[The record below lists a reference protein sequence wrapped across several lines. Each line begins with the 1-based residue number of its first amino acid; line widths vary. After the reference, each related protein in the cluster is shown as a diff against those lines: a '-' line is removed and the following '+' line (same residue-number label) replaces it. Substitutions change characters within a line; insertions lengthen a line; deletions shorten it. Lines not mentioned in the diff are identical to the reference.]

1 MGVGRETVS
10 DRKNNWCFIFA
21 RSFGL
26 KQKRSTG
33 TTYKR
38 KMNTDKKWMLH
49 TLCYSSSSRRL
60 KNFEIFTG

>member
-1 MGVGRETVS
+1 MGMGRETVS

-26 KQKRSTG
+26 KHKPSTG

-38 KMNTDKKWMLH
+38 KVNTNKKWMLH
-49 TLCYSSSSRRL
+49 TLCYSLSSRLL
-60 KNFEIFTG
+60 KNFEISTG